1 MNGPGGFV
9 RCDLHVHSRYSTDS
23 GNYALRRARVGESF
37 TRPERVAAVCR
48 RRGMT
53 LVTISDHNTIEGAL
67 RIAHLDGAFISV
79 EVTTHFPEDDVPLH
93 VLVWNLTEED
103 HRDLQEWRPSVYELV
118 GFLRDRGLVHGL
130 AHPLYRMG
138 APLTISH
145 VERMML
151 LFGVWEG
158 RNGARPQEANE
169 LACRLAA
176 AVTPEYLAKLA
187 ERHDLEPC
195 HRGRIALTGGSDD
208 HGALDI
214 ATTWTEAEAEDPAG
228 FLAAVQAGEGTPH
241 GAHGSTTKLAHAIA
255 SLFVHAYR
263 ESGGALPAP
272 IGRELEELFDADADS
287 AEEHHRL
294 IADVTARA
302 ARLLAAEFRTGFGV
316 AAMPDAG
323 RRLAVLA
330 LAGALHLPYLA
341 TAHHRA
347 GSRAGLHDLE
357 LGFFGATR
365 RDRELRALVFTDT
378 LAETNGVAGTMRQL
392 AGASARL
399 SMPVSIVAAG
409 TGEPQPGVLAVEAE
423 WEAEIPGYESLRLRF
438 PSPRDILELVEGEAP
453 EVVHV
458 ATPGPVG
465 ACGLLAAKLL
475 GLPIVGSWHT
485 ELGPYALHLT
495 RDQLIADAFE
505 RYIEWFYRQCDI
517 VLAPTTTV
525 AHGLAARGF
534 AEDRLRVWGR
544 GVDAE
549 LFTPLRR
556 SEGLRA
562 RLALDGAPLLLYVGR
577 ISDEKRLQVLIDAFS
592 LLAGDLPDLRLV
604 IVGDGPAREQL
615 ETAAPKGVAFLG
627 ELRGREL
634 AQVYATADVF
644 CFPSTTD
651 TFGQVL
657 LEAAA
662 AGLPSVAADAGGA
675 PELVRQGATG
685 LLVPPNDPRAFARAL
700 DELVRDP
707 SLRSRLG
714 AAAREWALD
723 WTWGR
728 SHAQLLDAYREAAGA
743 VEAASAPVAA

>member
-1 MNGPGGFV
+1 MNGTAGLA

-23 GNYALRRARVGESF
+23 GNFALRRARLGESF
-37 TRPERVAAVCR
+37 TPPERVAAVCL

-53 LVTISDHNTIEGAL
+53 LLTISDHNTLEGAL
-67 RIAHLDGAFISV
+67 RIAHLDGAFLSV
-79 EVTTHFPEDDVPLH
+79 EVTTRFPEDDVPLH

-138 APLTISH
+138 APLTVSH

-151 LFGVWEG
+151 LFGIWEG

-187 ERHDLEPC
+187 ERHGLEAS
-195 HRGRIALTGGSDD
+195 HGGRIALTGGSDD

-214 ATTWTEAEAEDPAG
+214 ATTWTEAEADDPAG
-228 FLAAVQAGEGTPH
+228 LLAAVQAGEATPL

-272 IGRELEELFDADADS
+272 IGRQLEELLDDDMDS
-287 AEEHHRL
+287 AEEHHRV

-302 ARLLAAEFRTGFGV
+302 ARLLAAECRTGLGV
-316 AAMPDAG
+316 ASMPDAG

-330 LAGALHLPYLA
+330 LAGALHLPYFA
-341 TAHHRA
+341 TAHHQA
-347 GSRAGLHDLE
+347 GSRAGLRDLE

-365 RDRELRALVFTDT
+365 RGRGLRALVFTDT
-378 LAETNGVAGTMRQL
+378 LTETNGVAGTMRRL
-392 AGASARL
+392 AGEAARL
-399 SMPVSIVAAG
+399 SMPLSVVAAG
-409 TGEPQPGVLAVEAE
+409 DDESHSGVLTVEPE
-423 WEAEIPGYESLRLRF
+423 WQAEIPGYESLRLRF
-438 PSPRDILELVEGEAP
+438 PSPRDILKLVEGEGP
-453 EVVHV
+453 DLVHV

-475 GLPIVGSWHT
+475 GLPVVGSWHT

-517 VLAPTTTV
+517 LLAPTSAV
-525 AHGLAARGF
+525 AGALAGRGF
-534 AEDRLRVWGR
+534 AADRLRVWGR
-544 GVDAE
+544 GVDSE

-562 RLALDGAPLLLYVGR
+562 RLVPDGGPLLLYVGR
-577 ISDEKRLQVLIDAFS
+577 ISHEKRLQVLVEAFS
-592 LLAGDLPDLRLV
+592 LLAGDLPDLRLA

-615 ETAAPKGVAFLG
+615 EATAPDGVAFLG
-627 ELRGREL
+627 ELRGRDL
-634 AQVYATADVF
+634 ARVYATADVF

-675 PELVRQGATG
+675 PELVRPGETG
-685 LLVPPNDPRAFARAL
+685 LLVPPNDARAL
-700 DELVRDP
+700 ATALTELVRDP
-707 SLRSRLG
+707 ILRSRLG
-714 AAAREWALD
+714 AAAREWALE
-723 WTWGR
+723 WTWER
-728 SHAQLLDAYREAAGA
+728 SHAQLLDAYREAAGS
-743 VEAASAPVAA
+743 VEALSAPVAA

>member
-1 MNGPGGFV
+1 MNGTGGHA

-37 TRPERVAAVCR
+37 TPPERVAAVCR

-53 LVTISDHNTIEGAL
+53 LITISDHNTIEGAL

-79 EVTTHFPEDDVPLH
+79 EVTTRFPEDDVPLH

-118 GFLRDRGLVHGL
+118 GFLRDRDLVHGL

-176 AVTPEYLAKLA
+176 AVTPAYLAKLA
-187 ERHDLEPC
+187 ERHGFEPC
-195 HRGRIALTGGSDD
+195 HAGRIALTGGSDD

-214 ATTWTEAEAEDPAG
+214 ATTWTEAAAPDPAG
-228 FLAAVQAGEGTPH
+228 FLAAVQAGESTPH
-241 GAHGSTTKLAHAIA
+241 GAHGSTTKLAHAVA

-263 ESGGALPAP
+263 EGGGALPAP
-272 IGRELEELFDADADS
+272 IGRELEELFDAEMDT
-287 AEEHHRL
+287 AEEQHAL

-302 ARLLAAEFRTGFGV
+302 ARLLAAEFRTGLGA
-316 AAMPDAG
+316 AAMSDAG

-365 RDRELRALVFTDT
+365 RSRELRALVFTDT
-378 LAETNGVAGTMRQL
+378 FAETNGVAGTMRQL

-399 SMPVSIVAAG
+399 ALPVSVVAAG
-409 TGEPQPGVLAVEAE
+409 ESQPGVLAVEPE
-423 WEAEIPGYESLRLRF
+423 WEAEVPGYESLRLRF
-438 PSPRDILELVEGEAP
+438 PSPRDVLELVEGEAP
-453 EVVHV
+453 DVVHV

-475 GLPIVGSWHT
+475 GVPVVGSWHT

-517 VLAPTTTV
+517 VLAPTTAV
-525 AHGLAARGF
+525 ASGLARRGF

-562 RLALDGAPLLLYVGR
+562 RLVPDGAPLLLYVGR
-577 ISDEKRLQVLIDAFS
+577 ISDEKRLQVLLDAFG
-592 LLAGDLPDLRLV
+592 LLAGDLPDLRLA

-615 ETAAPKGVAFLG
+615 EATAPPGVAFLG

-675 PELVRQGATG
+675 PELVRPGATG
-685 LLVPPNDPRAFARAL
+685 LLVPPNDARTFAKAL
-700 DELVRDP
+700 DELVRD
-707 SLRSRLG
+707 STLRSRLG

-723 WTWGR
+723 WTWER
-728 SHAQLLDAYREAAGA
+728 SHAQLLDAYHEAAGP